1 MATFHLQI
9 VSMDRLVFDGQVQSV
24 SCRTIHGDLA
34 ILARHCNYCTAVGM
48 GTAHIVLEDGSER
61 HAACIGGM
69 LSVMNGVCRLI
80 PTTWEWK
87 EEIDVKRAEVSKQK
101 AEELLK
107 RTDVSTKDLKLAEA
121 RLHRAL
127 VRIGTA
133 GMKSY

>member
-34 ILARHCNYCTAVGM
+34 ILARHCNYCTAIGM
-48 GTAHIVLEDGSER
+48 GTAHIVTEDGGKRS
-61 HAACIGGM
+61 AACIGGM

-87 EEIDVKRAEVSKQK
+87 EEIDVDRARTSKQK
-101 AEELLK
+101 AEGIMKQTGL
-107 RTDVSTKDLKLAEA
+107 SAKDLKLAEA

-133 GMKSY
+133 GE

>member
-34 ILARHCNYCTAVGM
+34 ILARHCNYCTAIGM
-48 GTAHIVLEDGSER
+48 GTAHIVTDGSKR
-61 HAACIGGM
+61 SAACIGGM

-87 EEIDVKRAEVSKQK
+87 EEIDVERARTSKQK
-101 AEELLK
+101 AEGIMKQTGL
-107 RTDVSTKDLKLAEA
+107 SAKDLKLAEA

-133 GMKSY
+133 GE

>member
-9 VSMDRLVFDGQVQSV
+9 VSMDRLVFDRQVQSV

-34 ILARHCNYCTAVGM
+34 ILARHCNYCTVIGM
-48 GTAHIVLEDGSER
+48 GTAHIVTEDGSKR
-61 HAACIGGM
+61 SAACIGGM

-87 EEIDVKRAEVSKQK
+87 EEIDVDRARTSKQK
-101 AEELLK
+101 AEGIMKQTGLSE
-107 RTDVSTKDLKLAEA
+107 KDLKLAEA

-133 GMKSY
+133 GE

>member
-34 ILARHCNYCTAVGM
+34 ILARHCNYCTAIGM
-48 GTAHIVLEDGSER
+48 GTAHIVTEDGGKRS
-61 HAACIGGM
+61 AACIGGM

-87 EEIDVKRAEVSKQK
+87 EEIDVDRARTSKQK
-101 AEELLK
+101 AEGIMKQTGLSE
-107 RTDVSTKDLKLAEA
+107 KDLKLAEA

-133 GMKSY
+133 GE

>member
-34 ILARHCNYCTAVGM
+34 ILARHCNYCTAIGM
-48 GTAHIVLEDGSER
+48 GTAHIVTEDGSKR
-61 HAACIGGM
+61 SAACIGGM

-87 EEIDVKRAEVSKQK
+87 EEIDVERARTSEQK
-101 AEELLK
+101 AEGIMKQTGL
-107 RTDVSTKDLKLAEA
+107 SAKDLKLAEA

-133 GMKSY
+133 GE

>member
-34 ILARHCNYCTAVGM
+34 ILARHCNYCTAIGM
-48 GTAHIVLEDGSER
+48 GTAHIVTEDGSKR
-61 HAACIGGM
+61 SAACIGGM

-87 EEIDVKRAEVSKQK
+87 EEIDVERARTSKQK
-101 AEELLK
+101 AEGIMKQTGL
-107 RTDVSTKDLKLAEA
+107 SAKDLKLAEA

-133 GMKSY
+133 GE